1 MPLRYVGPTIAI
13 AVNLPLAVWA
23 LIKQPRNPAYR
34 TFALFAISLAIWNLG
49 GEVFHHGG
57 AESIWQRLSFFGMAL
72 APANFLCLAL
82 VARGPAPDAG
92 RARSAR
98 AADTGTCCS
107 TRRWSP
113 WDWR

>member
-1 MPLRYVGPTIAI
+1 MPLRYIGPTIAI
-13 AVNLPLAVWA
+13 AVNLPLAIWA
-23 LIKQPRNPAYR
+23 LIKQARNPAYR
-34 TFALFAISLAIWNLG
+34 VFALFAISLAIWNLG

-57 AESIWQRLSFFGMAL
+57 AASIWLRLSFFGMAL

-82 VARGPAPDAG
+82 VARGPAPDAAG
-92 RARSAR
+92 RSAR

-113 WDWR
+113 WGWR